1 MKRMIMIAVLGMLVS
16 ISNLFAA
23 MAVDSSAVVNGKYV
37 TYAGDVFEISVFNQ
51 EDAEKIITNARAVYA
66 FQVADCNLSV
76 GPRGNTSDHNE
87 CFKNSKTGEYA
98 VESWYKKDGKYIYS
112 YIIFSLNGARVENTL
127 PEGFEMADYEEIYLV
142 GYGQKAGWST
152 ANLNG
157 VHNSIVVF
165 IK

>member
-1 MKRMIMIAVLGMLVS
+1 MKRMIMIAVLGLVIS

-23 MAVDSSAVVNGKYV
+23 TADSSAVVYFKYV
-37 TYAGDVFEISVFNQ
+37 AYKGDTFEISVFNQ
-51 EDAEKIITNARAVYA
+51 EDAEKIVANARAVYA
-66 FQVADCNLSV
+66 FKVADCNLTV
-76 GPRGNTSDHNE
+76 GPNGNTSDHNE

-98 VESWYKKDGKYIYS
+98 VESWYKKDGKYITS

-127 PEGFEMADYEEIYLV
+127 PEGFEIADYEEIYLV

-152 ANLNG
+152 AKLNG